1 MLHSDTE
8 LGKLERQARDD
19 LATLA
24 YPGRDW
30 VEPVTHS
37 SGQHVYDVVV
47 VGAGQSGI
55 ACGFALARDG
65 VSNVLLIDRNAEGS
79 EGVWDT
85 FARME
90 TLRTP
95 KMLVGVEGGFAS
107 LSARRWYEATY
118 GREAWAAID
127 RVGRQDWMRYL
138 RWLRGMCNL
147 AIENETALESIEPD
161 GEVFALRLA
170 SAGGRR
176 TVLARYVV
184 LATGYDGGGE
194 WRIPAHIETAV
205 PPERCFHSNG
215 PVDFDRMRGKRVG
228 ILGHGASAFDN
239 ACAALAAGAGTVDLC
254 FRRPAL
260 PTANPHRWI
269 EFGGFLKHFPDLD
282 DATRWKVEPPFQ
294 IRRPAAGPAQFPTSA
309 RIGALCHAS
318 GHLVGRHPIRG
329 RRSACCGRNGIEHR
343 FDHVICATGI
353 GARSGEKAGTRPLR
367 RRDRPLEGTASRRRR
382 TKSIRRWDRFRISTR
397 TMRSG
402 RRHPDGRPGSSGSTL
417 STSRPSSAWGR
428 TRPRS
433 AGTSIRCRGWCAAS
447 PANSSSIRR
456 IG

>member
-1 MLHSDTE
+1 MEARLPRTCWAQMAETSESGGTRAAAGRPALECEVHDMLHSDTE

-47 VGAGQSGI
+47 VGAGQSASPAGSPWR
-55 ACGFALARDG
+55 ATG

-107 LSARRWYEATY
+107 LSARRWLR
-118 GREAWAAID
+118 GRPTVGRPGPRLTAW
-127 RVGRQDWMRYL
+127 RRQDWMRYL

-205 PPERCFHSNG
+205 PPKRCFHSNG

-239 ACAALAAGAGTVDLC
+239 ACAALAAGAGNGGLC
-254 FRRPAL
+254 VS
-260 PTANPHRWI
+260 
-269 EFGGFLKHFPDLD
+269 D
-282 DATRWKVEPPFQ
+282 
-294 IRRPAAGPAQFPTSA
+294 
-309 RIGALCHAS
+309 
-318 GHLVGRHPIRG
+318 GRHCRPPTRTAG
-329 RRSACCGRNGIEHR
+329 SNSAVFSN
-343 FDHVICATGI
+343 T
-353 GARSGEKAGTRPLR
+353 S
-367 RRDRPLEGTASRRRR
+367 
-382 TKSIRRWDRFRISTR
+382 RISTTR
-397 TMRSG
+397 RAG
-402 RRHPDGRPGSSGSTL
+402 R
-417 STSRPSSAWGR
+417 
-428 TRPRS
+428 
-433 AGTSIRCRGWCAAS
+433 
-447 PANSSSIRR
+447 
-456 IG
+456 